1 MAKLIKYKIS
11 NRSGLKILPRD
22 IPVLKKDSYTINND
36 SVGGDAPKNVIN
48 VYEYGKVKK
57 SKPAKWIKYIAKI
70 GHKWYPNESITEQL
84 LTDLGGCFSISIASS
99 KLVYAEN
106 YIRFLSEHF
115 HSNEQILEHGA
126 DILTSYMNEEN
137 TTWIDVLDKEKKLKS
152 GVTIKDVITALKF
165 YYKNDDHVILNSFFH
180 MLLFDAFT
188 GNNDRHYYN
197 WGVISHIKN
206 KHKPYFS
213 PVYDSARGLFW
224 NKSDKNII
232 SLHKELKN
240 VNNKQLD
247 NYVLSSVPKISIP
260 NNAHCNHFDLIKY
273 LKNNNYLSDEHIK
286 IWTDKE
292 NLTKC
297 VNLLGTKFDKLF
309 INERKE
315 ILKIVL
321 QKRFSNLE
329 QILKN

>member
-1 MAKLIKYKIS
+1 MTKLIKYKIV
-11 NRSGLKILPRD
+11 NQSGLRIQPRD
-22 IPVLKKDSYTINND
+22 IPVLKKNNFTINND

-48 VYEYGKVKK
+48 VYEFAKVKK
-57 SKPAKWIKYIAKI
+57 SKPSNWTKYIAKI

-84 LTDLGGCFSISIASS
+84 LTDLGKCFEVSIANS

-115 HSNEQILEHGA
+115 HTKEQILEHGA
-126 DILTSYMNEEN
+126 DILSSYMNEES
-137 TTWIDVLDKEKKLKS
+137 TSWIDDLDRIKKLKD
-152 GVTIKDVITALKF
+152 GVNILDVINAIKF
-165 YYKNDDHVILNSFFH
+165 IYKQDADCILNSFFH

-213 PVYDSARGLFW
+213 PIYDSARGLFW

-232 SLHKELKN
+232 SLHQELN
-240 VNNKQLD
+240 NPNNKQFEK
-247 NYVLSSVPKISIP
+247 YVLSSVPKISIP
-260 NNAHCNHFDLIKY
+260 NNSECNHFDLVKY
-273 LKNNNYLSDEHIK
+273 LKENNYLNEEHVA
-286 IWTDKE
+286 IWSKKE
-292 NLTKC
+292 NLSNC

-309 INERKE
+309 INERKKL
-315 ILKIVL
+315 IQIVL
-321 QKRFSNLE
+321 EQRFN
-329 QILKN
+329 ILQQLLK

>member
-1 MAKLIKYKIS
+1 MTKLIKYKIV
-11 NRSGLKILPRD
+11 NQSGLRIQPRD
-22 IPVLKKDSYTINND
+22 IPVLKKNNFTINND

-48 VYEYGKVKK
+48 VYEFGKVKK
-57 SKPAKWIKYIAKI
+57 SKPSNWTKYIAKI

-84 LTDLGGCFSISIASS
+84 LTDLGKCFEVSIANS

-115 HSNEQILEHGA
+115 HTKEQILEHGA
-126 DILTSYMNEEN
+126 DILSSYMNEES
-137 TTWIDVLDKEKKLKS
+137 TSWIDDLDRIKKLKD
-152 GVTIKDVITALKF
+152 GVNILDVINAIKF
-165 YYKNDDHVILNSFFH
+165 IYKQDADCILNSFFH

-213 PVYDSARGLFW
+213 PIYDSARGLFW

-232 SLHKELKN
+232 SLHQELN
-240 VNNKQLD
+240 NPNNKQFEK
-247 NYVLSSVPKISIP
+247 YVLSSVPKISIP
-260 NNAHCNHFDLIKY
+260 NNSECNHFDLVKY
-273 LKNNNYLSDEHIK
+273 LKENNYLNEEHVA
-286 IWTDKE
+286 IWSKKE
-292 NLTKC
+292 NLSNC

-309 INERKE
+309 INERKKL
-315 ILKIVL
+315 IQIVL
-321 QKRFSNLE
+321 EQRFN
-329 QILKN
+329 ILQQLLK